1 MQPWH
6 WCFTTPSS
14 TSIRNGLQSLTSTMN
29 QHCLGLLGS
38 ITTPTPVPAGPA
50 GTRTGLPS
58 RNKRAQTPGLGLL
71 LVLISF
77 YGLTDCI
84 SSCPDRSHHEA
95 TTPLMRC
102 HDSNIHWSHSHPT
115 GCKRNVSD
123 STRAQMIDA
132 IVWALCMFLL
142 CSFIATSNY
151 YLGSE

>member
-14 TSIRNGLQSLTSTMN
+14 TSIRNGVQSLTSTMN
-29 QHCLGLLGS
+29 QHCLALLGS
-38 ITTPTPVPAGPA
+38 ITTSTPVPARPA
-50 GTRTGLPS
+50 GIRTGLAVPS
-58 RNKRAQTPGLGLL
+58 RNKPAQTPGLGLL

-84 SSCPDRSHHEA
+84 SSCPDRNHHEA

-102 HDSNIHWSHSHPT
+102 HDSNTHWFHSHPT

-123 STRAQMIDA
+123 STRAQS
-132 IVWALCMFLL
+132 IVWALGMFLL
-142 CSFIATSNY
+142 WSFLATSNY